1 MPAKQESAD
10 QSFSTTGGFLQDS
23 GLDFSNSDILD
34 KNDTWKEGAIFCFE
48 FSMIL
53 APYVASIY
61 PLWGP
66 ICFSHFVISGTFLGG
81 LVFC

>member
-53 APYVASIY
+53 APYLLRVY
-61 PLWGP
+61 TRFEVPFV
-66 ICFSHFVISGTFLGG
+66 FSL
-81 LVFC
+81 CY